1 MPVGLNRLQRLTRP
15 FVRSTA
21 IGRMVCVM
29 MAVAAV
35 FPGDP
40 ARGGD
45 SGLYETD
52 AVAIRYDDS
61 LLGVAKETANAFP
74 AVLKGLEE
82 RLRWNLGYRPTVWIV
97 RDRKAFFER
106 GGERLSVAFA
116 VPARGLIVIDNS
128 RVRADP
134 FRLEPTLAHELAHL
148 LLHAHIPD
156 RNLPR
161 WLDEGVAQ
169 WASGGTAEIALM
181 EDAGPRL
188 KQAVLLGRWVPF
200 RDLALDFP
208 PDDPALSLAYEQSRS
223 LVDDIVRRYG
233 TGALLRILDGLESG
247 KTIDAAVDEA
257 LPVSLAELEADW
269 RDGLKRRVTWV
280 SYLSDRLPLLLFVL
294 AAVLTILGFVRL
306 WIRRRNYKDP
316 DTDEF
321 HSG

>member
-1 MPVGLNRLQRLTRP
+1 
-15 FVRSTA
+15 
-21 IGRMVCVM
+21 MVYVM
-29 MAVAAV
+29 IAAAAV
-35 FPGDP
+35 LPGEP
-40 ARGGD
+40 AWGGNP
-45 SGLYETD
+45 GLYETD

-61 LLGVAKETANAFP
+61 LAGVAEETAKAYP
-74 AVLKGLEE
+74 AVLKKLEVE
-82 RLRWNLGYRPTVWIV
+82 FRWKLGYRPTIWIV
-97 RDRKAFFER
+97 KDRKAYFAR

-116 VPARGLIVIDNS
+116 VPARGWIVIDNS

-134 FRLEPTLAHELAHL
+134 FRLDPTLSHELVHL

-169 WASGGTAEIALM
+169 WASGGMAEIALM

-200 RDLALDFP
+200 RDLAADFP

-233 TGALLRILDGLESG
+233 TGALLQILGGLESG
-247 KTIDAAVDEA
+247 KAIDAAVDDA
-257 LPVSLAELEADW
+257 LPVSLGELEADW

-280 SYLSDRLPLLLFVL
+280 SYLSNRLPLLLFVL
-294 AAVLTILGFVRL
+294 AAGLTILGFIRL
-306 WIRRRNYKDP
+306 WIRRRNYKDT

-321 HSG
+321 HAG